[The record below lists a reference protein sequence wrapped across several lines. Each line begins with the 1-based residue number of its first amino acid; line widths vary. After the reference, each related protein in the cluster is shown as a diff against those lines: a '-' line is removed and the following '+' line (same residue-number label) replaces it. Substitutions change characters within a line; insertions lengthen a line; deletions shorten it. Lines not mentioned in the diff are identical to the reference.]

1 MAENKKSPALLLRLT
16 PEMIETLDE
25 LAHALKLSRT
35 AYVGLCLARGV
46 GYSRAVELPQCA
58 RRLDAVARQEMVGAG

>member
-1 MAENKKSPALLLRLT
+1 MAENKKSSALLLRLT

-35 AYVGLCLARGV
+35 AYIRLCIARGV
-46 GYSRAVELPQCA
+46 GYSRAVELPECA
-58 RRLDAVARQEMVGAG
+58 KRLDVVARQETASGA